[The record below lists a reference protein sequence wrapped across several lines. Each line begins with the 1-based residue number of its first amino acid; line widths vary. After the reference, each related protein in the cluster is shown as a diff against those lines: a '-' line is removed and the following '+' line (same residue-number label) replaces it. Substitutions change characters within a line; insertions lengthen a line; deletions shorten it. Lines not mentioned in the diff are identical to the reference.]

1 MENAIIHGLKDV
13 EDGLLRVDIGLAEQP
28 ERIHIIVEDNG
39 AGMEPEE
46 VDFYNRRDR
55 EWSRSEQIGLAN
67 IFERMQLYYGEEGEW
82 HISSVKGLGTVMEL
96 LLPAGDTGKNI

>member
-1 MENAIIHGLKDV
+1 MKDL
-13 EDGLLRVDIGLAEQP
+13 EGGLLRVDIGFAEQP
-28 ERIHIIVEDNG
+28 GRIHVIVEDNG

-46 VDFYNRRDR
+46 VEFFNRKNA

-96 LLPAGDTGKNI
+96 LFPVGDMGKNKQEKVIE